1 MFQLHINVEAL
12 EKENKVIR
20 EENAAKQYLFTILK
34 TKRGARAKIS
44 PVSIVFYEEGRM
56 RGRVRSLVERTMRE
70 IISGCLVGGW
80 ATGPVGLPPLQLLS
94 PKAECTVEGL
104 LTPSPLL
111 HLHHVGGYRQSAQ
124 NSFHQIKLSLGQF
137 WW

>member
-12 EKENKVIR
+12 KKENKVKR

-34 TKRGARAKIS
+34 TQRGARARIS

-80 ATGPVGLPPLQLLS
+80 ATWASG
-94 PKAECTVEGL
+94 
-104 LTPSPLL
+104 PSPSSTT
-111 HLHHVGGYRQSAQ
+111 QP
-124 NSFHQIKLSLGQF
+124 
-137 WW
+137 

>member
-1 MFQLHINVEAL
+1 MIIPYLIFDIEPITSLKYWLFSGPFLIFKGENVSTSHQRGSFR
-12 EKENKVIR
+12 KGKQGKR

-34 TKRGARAKIS
+34 TQRGAGAKIS

-80 ATGPVGLPPLQLLS
+80 ATWASG
-94 PKAECTVEGL
+94 
-104 LTPSPLL
+104 PSPSSTT
-111 HLHHVGGYRQSAQ
+111 QP
-124 NSFHQIKLSLGQF
+124 
-137 WW
+137 

>member
-12 EKENKVIR
+12 KKENKVKR

-34 TKRGARAKIS
+34 TKRGAHAKIS

-80 ATGPVGLPPLQLLS
+80 ASG
-94 PKAECTVEGL
+94 
-104 LTPSPLL
+104 PSPSSTT
-111 HLHHVGGYRQSAQ
+111 QP
-124 NSFHQIKLSLGQF
+124 
-137 WW
+137 